1 MKLTDFCYE
10 LAPDRIAQEPVTPR
24 DQSKLMVID
33 RSSGRMTHTHF
44 HTLAEFLRPGDVLV
58 TNATK
63 VFPAR
68 LRGKKKTGGK
78 VEVLLVAPQG
88 DLWKALVRG
97 ATRASDLVFPEG
109 LEARMMERSNEGEWS
124 LAFSSNHL
132 REYLD
137 RHGEMPLPPYIKRSA
152 PRDTDFE
159 RYQTVYAESEGAVAA
174 PTAGFHFTPELL
186 ETVRAKGITVQ
197 SIVLHVGWGTF
208 RPVRTESIE
217 KHRMLPESY
226 EVSEST
232 ARELNKAR
240 KEKRRVIAV
249 GTTAVRTLETVCDP
263 AGHFRSGRGQADLFI
278 YPGYKFKAVD
288 ALITNLHLPDST
300 PLLLACAFFG
310 YDSKNPFSLRP
321 AYEEAIRQGYR
332 FYSYGDA
339 MFIQ

>member
-1 MKLTDFCYE
+1 MKLVDFNYD

-24 DQSKLMVID
+24 DTSKLMVLD
-33 RSSGRMTHTHF
+33 RKTGEIIHRRFRQVS
-44 HTLAEFLRPGDVLV
+44 EFLRPGDVLV
-58 TNATK
+58 TNTTK

-88 DLWKALVRG
+88 EMWKALVRG

-109 LEARMMERSNEGEWS
+109 LEARMVERSNEGEWS

-137 RHGEMPLPPYIKRSA
+137 RHGEMPLPPYIKR
-152 PRDTDFE
+152 PVRRDADLA
-159 RYQTVYAESEGAVAA
+159 RYQTVYAATEGAVAA

-186 ETVRAKGITVQ
+186 KTIQAQGVAVE

-208 RPVRTESIE
+208 RPVRTETVE
-217 KHRMLPESY
+217 EHTMLPETY
-226 EVSEST
+226 EVAEST
-232 ARELNKAR
+232 ARVLNQAR
-240 KEKRRVIAV
+240 EEKRRIIAV
-249 GTTAVRTLETVCDP
+249 GTTSVRTLETVCDP
-263 AGHFRSGRGQADLFI
+263 AGHFRSGRGQADLYI
-278 YPGYKFKAVD
+278 YPGYTFKAVD
-288 ALITNLHLPDST
+288 GLVTNFHLPDST

-310 YDSKNPFSLRP
+310 YDPKNPFSLRP
-321 AYEEAIRQGYR
+321 AYEEAILQGYR

>member
-1 MKLTDFCYE
+1 VKLSDFHYE
-10 LAPDRIAQEPVTPR
+10 LAPERIAQEPVTPR
-24 DQSKLMVID
+24 DHSKLMVLD
-33 RSSGRMTHTHF
+33 RKSGRITHRRF
-44 HTLAEFLRPGDVLV
+44 HEITEFLRPGDVLV

-78 VEVLLVAPQG
+78 VEVLLVAPQE

-97 ATRASDLVFPEG
+97 TTRAGELVFPEG
-109 LEARMMERSNEGEWS
+109 LEARMVERSKEGIWS

-132 REYLD
+132 RDYLD
-137 RHGEMPLPPYIKRSA
+137 RHGETPLPPYIKR
-152 PRDTDFE
+152 PVPHDNDRE

-186 ETVRAKGITVQ
+186 NTVRSKGVSVQ

-217 KHRMLPESY
+217 SHTMLPESY

-232 ARELNKAR
+232 AREFNKAR
-240 KEKRRVIAV
+240 MERRRIMAV
-249 GTTAVRTLETVCDP
+249 GTTVVRTLETICDAHGMFH
-263 AGHFRSGRGQADLFI
+263 AGKGQADLYI
-278 YPGYKFKAVD
+278 YPGYRFKAVD
-288 ALITNLHLPDST
+288 ALVTNFHLPDST
-300 PLLLACAFFG
+300 PLLLACAFYG
-310 YDSKNPFSLRP
+310 EARPPFSLRF
-321 AYEEAIRQGYR
+321 AYEEAIREGYR

-339 MFIQ
+339 MFIP